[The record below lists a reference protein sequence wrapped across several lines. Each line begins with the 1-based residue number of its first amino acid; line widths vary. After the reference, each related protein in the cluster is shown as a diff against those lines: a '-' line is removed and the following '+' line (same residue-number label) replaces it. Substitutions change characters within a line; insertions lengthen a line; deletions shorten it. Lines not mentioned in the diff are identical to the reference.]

1 MTASMGGAVAN
12 PPAVP
17 PVRAL
22 PHVKDRTFLPAALEI
37 VETPPSPAAVVLML
51 AICAFA
57 VGALAWC
64 WFGRL
69 DVYATA
75 RGKIEPAG
83 HAKVVQPLESGK
95 VAAIYVKEGR
105 FAAAGDILLVLDTGE
120 DEAQIAADTEAM
132 MARRAEAL
140 RRKVALSAVAAG
152 SFAAP
157 PAIPWPSDVPD
168 ALRKRENGVLAA
180 DLAELSATLANLAA
194 QKVEKQAAVK
204 QLDASIAAQNR
215 LIETLNER
223 ITLRQ
228 VLLDKQVGTRTGLI
242 DAVQALRQEQAQIA
256 GDIGRRDQAIAAVAS
271 LDTEQVNKVEAFLS
285 ENTRKMA
292 EAERLADEKEAERA
306 KTAVKLGHMTLRA
319 PVDGVVQ
326 ALGVTTIGQVV
337 TTGQELMRI
346 VPANAPV
353 QIEAYVTNDDIGF
366 VSRGQLAVVKIDSF
380 PFTRYG
386 TLEATV
392 EEVASDAIPAE
403 TANRSL
409 SDPTKRSDE
418 KAQKLAPSAQS
429 MNDLVFEAKLRPR
442 TYVID
447 INGYEVQLSP
457 GMTVTVEIKTGS
469 RRILEYLFSPLV
481 EVAGTAMR
489 ER

>member
-1 MTASMGGAVAN
+1 
-12 PPAVP
+12 
-17 PVRAL
+17 
-22 PHVKDRTFLPAALEI
+22 
-37 VETPPSPAAVVLML
+37 
-51 AICAFA
+51 
-57 VGALAWC
+57 
-64 WFGRL
+64 
-69 DVYATA
+69 
-75 RGKIEPAG
+75 
-83 HAKVVQPLESGK
+83 
-95 VAAIYVKEGR
+95 
-105 FAAAGDILLVLDTGE
+105 
-120 DEAQIAADTEAM
+120 
-132 MARRAEAL
+132 
-140 RRKVALSAVAAG
+140 
-152 SFAAP
+152 
-157 PAIPWPSDVPD
+157 
-168 ALRKRENGVLAA
+168 
-180 DLAELSATLANLAA
+180 
-194 QKVEKQAAVK
+194 
-204 QLDASIAAQNR
+204 
-215 LIETLNER
+215 
-223 ITLRQ
+223 
-228 VLLDKQVGTRTGLI
+228 
-242 DAVQALRQEQAQIA
+242 
-256 GDIGRRDQAIAAVAS
+256 
-271 LDTEQVNKVEAFLS
+271 
-285 ENTRKMA
+285 MA

-346 VPANAPV
+346 VPANAAV

-447 INGYEVQLSP
+447 INGHEVQLSP